1 MKKIKDITRKS
12 ILEAFTSSKE
22 KLLNLVS
29 KSVDVPFLSKNNK
42 DDIFG
47 SVYDECVNVLSD
59 ALHPT
64 KLEEDIKR
72 VRKHR
77 EKIKFNGFTEDEMAK
92 IDQWRALAKKG
103 EELEKKYKKA
113 SLIFDNT
120 FELDQ
125 EVDDDDLGTWM
136 EQFKKEDWVKK
147 EDKEEVKEV
156 KEVKE
161 ENFPKHGTKKDTGRP
176 LFFPMYYGNQ
186 YSDISCYAKDYID
199 DNEPLEEYY
208 LKHDNVKYLLMQ
220 ETATYEMPSYEL
232 AIEDFYNKES
242 EIL

>member
-1 MKKIKDITRKS
+1 MKKNKSLFQSLLDMICTRKEEIKIS
-12 ILEAFTSSKE
+12 
-22 KLLNLVS
+22 
-29 KSVDVPFLSKNNK
+29 
-42 DDIFG
+42 
-47 SVYDECVNVLSD
+47 
-59 ALHPT
+59 

-77 EKIKFNGFTEDEMAK
+77 EKIKFNSFTEDEMVE
-92 IDQWRALAKKG
+92 IDQWRALAKVG
-103 EELEKKYKKA
+103 EELEKKFEEKYKAYKKA

-120 FELDQ
+120 LELDQ
-125 EVDDDDLGTWM
+125 EVDDDALGTWV
-136 EQFKKEDWVKK
+136 EQFKK

-161 ENFPKHGTKKDTGRP
+161 EDLPKHGTKKVRGRP

>member
-1 MKKIKDITRKS
+1 MKKNKNLFQSLLDMICTRKEEIKIS
-12 ILEAFTSSKE
+12 
-22 KLLNLVS
+22 
-29 KSVDVPFLSKNNK
+29 
-42 DDIFG
+42 
-47 SVYDECVNVLSD
+47 
-59 ALHPT
+59 

-77 EKIKFNGFTEDEMAK
+77 EKIKFNGFTEDEMAE

-103 EELEKKYKKA
+103 EELEKKFEKKYKKA

-120 FELDQ
+120 LELDQ
-125 EVDDDDLGTWM
+125 EVDDDALGTWM
-136 EQFKKEDWVKK
+136 EQFKNEDWVKK
-147 EDKEEVKEV
+147 EDEDEEEVKEV
-156 KEVKE
+156 KEKDS
-161 ENFPKHGTKKDTGRP
+161 PKHGTKKVRGRP

>member
-1 MKKIKDITRKS
+1 MKKSKSLFQSLLDMICTRKEEIKIS
-12 ILEAFTSSKE
+12 
-22 KLLNLVS
+22 
-29 KSVDVPFLSKNNK
+29 
-42 DDIFG
+42 
-47 SVYDECVNVLSD
+47 
-59 ALHPT
+59 

-77 EKIKFNGFTEDEMAK
+77 EKIKFNSFTEDEMVE
-92 IDQWRALAKKG
+92 IDQWRALGKVG
-103 EELEKKYKKA
+103 EEAQEKYRHKSFNLLKA
-113 SLIFDNT
+113 IFDNPL
-120 FELDQ
+120 ELDQ
-125 EVDDDDLGTWM
+125 EVDDAALGTWV
-136 EQFKKEDWVKK
+136 EQFKK

-161 ENFPKHGTKKDTGRP
+161 EDLPKHGTKKVRGRP

-220 ETATYEMPSYEL
+220 ETATYEMLSYEL

>member
-1 MKKIKDITRKS
+1 MKKIKEITIKS
-12 ILEAFTSSKE
+12 ILELFTSKKKE
-22 KLLNLVS
+22 LSSLVS
-29 KSVDVPFLSKNNK
+29 KHVDVPFLSKNNK
-42 DDIFG
+42 DDIFEIA
-47 SVYDECVNVLSD
+47 YDKCVDVISDVL
-59 ALHPT
+59 HTT

-77 EKIKFNGFTEDEMAK
+77 EKIKFNGFTEDEMAE

-113 SLIFDNT
+113 SLIFDNP

-125 EVDDDDLGTWM
+125 EVDDDALGTWM
-136 EQFKKEDWVKK
+136 EQFKNEDWVKK
-147 EDKEEVKEV
+147 EDEEEVKEV

-161 ENFPKHGTKKDTGRP
+161 EDFPKHGTKKDTRRP

-186 YSDISCYAKDYID
+186 YSDVSCYAKDYID

-208 LKHDNVKYLLMQ
+208 LKHDNVKYQLMQ
-220 ETATYEMPSYEL
+220 ETSTFEMPSYEL

>member
-1 MKKIKDITRKS
+1 MKKNKSLFQSLLDMICTRKEEIKIS
-12 ILEAFTSSKE
+12 
-22 KLLNLVS
+22 
-29 KSVDVPFLSKNNK
+29 
-42 DDIFG
+42 
-47 SVYDECVNVLSD
+47 
-59 ALHPT
+59 

-77 EKIKFNGFTEDEMAK
+77 EKIKFNGFTEDEMVE
-92 IDQWRALAKKG
+92 IDQWRALAKEK
-103 EELEKKYKKA
+103 EEAKKKYKKA
-113 SLIFDNT
+113 SLIFDVKNT

-125 EVDDDDLGTWM
+125 EVDDDALGTWM
-136 EQFKKEDWVKK
+136 KQFKNEDWKED
-147 EDKEEVKEV
+147 EEEVKEV
-156 KEVKE
+156 KEKDL
-161 ENFPKHGTKKDTGRP
+161 PKHGTKKVRGRP

>member
-1 MKKIKDITRKS
+1 MKKNKSLFQSLLDMICTRKEEIKIS
-12 ILEAFTSSKE
+12 
-22 KLLNLVS
+22 
-29 KSVDVPFLSKNNK
+29 
-42 DDIFG
+42 
-47 SVYDECVNVLSD
+47 
-59 ALHPT
+59 

-77 EKIKFNGFTEDEMAK
+77 EKIKFNGFTKDEMAE

-103 EELEKKYKKA
+103 EELEKKFEKKYKKA
-113 SLIFDNT
+113 SLIFDVKNT

-125 EVDDDDLGTWM
+125 EVDDDALGTWM
-136 EQFKKEDWVKK
+136 EQFKKED
-147 EDKEEVKEV
+147 EEKVKEV

-161 ENFPKHGTKKDTGRP
+161 KDFSKHGTKKVRGRP

>member
-1 MKKIKDITRKS
+1 MKKNKSLFQSLLDMICTRKEEIKIS
-12 ILEAFTSSKE
+12 
-22 KLLNLVS
+22 
-29 KSVDVPFLSKNNK
+29 
-42 DDIFG
+42 
-47 SVYDECVNVLSD
+47 
-59 ALHPT
+59 

-77 EKIKFNGFTEDEMAK
+77 EKIKFNSFTEDEMVE
-92 IDQWRALAKKG
+92 IDQWRALAKVG
-103 EELEKKYKKA
+103 EEAQEKYRHKSLNLLKA
-113 SLIFDNT
+113 IFDNPL
-120 FELDQ
+120 ELDQ
-125 EVDDDDLGTWM
+125 EVDDDALGTWV
-136 EQFKKEDWVKK
+136 EQFKK

-161 ENFPKHGTKKDTGRP
+161 EDLPKHGTKKVRGRP

>member
-1 MKKIKDITRKS
+1 MK
-12 ILEAFTSSKE
+12 
-22 KLLNLVS
+22 
-29 KSVDVPFLSKNNK
+29 
-42 DDIFG
+42 
-47 SVYDECVNVLSD
+47 
-59 ALHPT
+59 
-64 KLEEDIKR
+64 
-72 VRKHR
+72 
-77 EKIKFNGFTEDEMAK
+77 
-92 IDQWRALAKKG
+92 
-103 EELEKKYKKA
+103 
-113 SLIFDNT
+113 
-120 FELDQ
+120 
-125 EVDDDDLGTWM
+125 
-136 EQFKKEDWVKK
+136 QFKN

-161 ENFPKHGTKKDTGRP
+161 KDFPKHGTKKVRGRP

>member
-1 MKKIKDITRKS
+1 MKKNKSLFKSLLDMICTRKEEIKIS
-12 ILEAFTSSKE
+12 
-22 KLLNLVS
+22 
-29 KSVDVPFLSKNNK
+29 
-42 DDIFG
+42 
-47 SVYDECVNVLSD
+47 
-59 ALHPT
+59 

-77 EKIKFNGFTEDEMAK
+77 EKIKFNGFTEDEMVE
-92 IDQWRALAKKG
+92 IDQWRALAKEK
-103 EELEKKYKKA
+103 EEAKKKYKKA
-113 SLIFDNT
+113 SLIFDVKNT

-125 EVDDDDLGTWM
+125 EVDDDALGTWM
-136 EQFKKEDWVKK
+136 KQFKNEDWKED
-147 EDKEEVKEV
+147 EEEVKEV
-156 KEVKE
+156 KEKDL
-161 ENFPKHGTKKDTGRP
+161 PKHGTKKVRGRP

>member
-1 MKKIKDITRKS
+1 MICTRKEEIKIS
-12 ILEAFTSSKE
+12 
-22 KLLNLVS
+22 
-29 KSVDVPFLSKNNK
+29 
-42 DDIFG
+42 
-47 SVYDECVNVLSD
+47 
-59 ALHPT
+59 

-77 EKIKFNGFTEDEMAK
+77 EKIKFNGFTEDEMVE
-92 IDQWRALAKKG
+92 IDQWRALAKEK
-103 EELEKKYKKA
+103 EEAKKKYKKA
-113 SLIFDNT
+113 SLIFDVKNT

-125 EVDDDDLGTWM
+125 EVDDDALGTWM
-136 EQFKKEDWVKK
+136 KQFKNEDWKED
-147 EDKEEVKEV
+147 EEEVKEV
-156 KEVKE
+156 KEKDL
-161 ENFPKHGTKKDTGRP
+161 PKHGTKKVRGRP